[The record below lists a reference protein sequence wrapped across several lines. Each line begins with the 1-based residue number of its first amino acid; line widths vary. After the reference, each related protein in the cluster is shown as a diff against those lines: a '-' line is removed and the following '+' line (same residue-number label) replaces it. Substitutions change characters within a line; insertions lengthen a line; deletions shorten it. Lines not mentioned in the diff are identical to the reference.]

1 MSTPCFKKTRSFF
14 IFNICFFVLFYDMGT
29 KKTLLCGK
37 SYKVYHQCF
46 DDENIYLDLSDVEI
60 EKNETGH
67 TIVIPIWIWDKI
79 NKVSSQIDLSLAK
92 MNDHEIETKVKEE
105 VDSRIRELSL
115 FGFDD
120 AMAKLIRVSDHIK
133 FGSVQTNKDE
143 QIKKGIAFYMQEKEK
158 QKKVLEKIKENHD

>member
-1 MSTPCFKKTRSFF
+1 
-14 IFNICFFVLFYDMGT
+14 MGT

-46 DDENIYLDLSDVEI
+46 DDENIYLDLSDIEV
-60 EKNETGH
+60 EKNEKGY
-67 TIVIPIWIWDKI
+67 TIVMPIWIWDKI

-92 MNDHEIETKVKEE
+92 MTNEEIENKVKEE

-133 FGSVQTNKDE
+133 FGSVQSKKEE
-143 QIKKGIAFYMQEKEK
+143 QIKKGISFYLSERDK
-158 QKKVLEKIKENHD
+158 QKKVLEKIKENQN